1 MKYGSGIDWQSQHEE
16 YLRQMQESM
25 RKTQERSLY
34 ESLYS
39 VNQNSVGDGGFGA
52 GAAFGGGGDPNAGSG
67 LPEFNLLLN
76 FSANSPQINPF
87 DGTVAVPSSVSE
99 WNTFFDLPN
108 KGTPFTS
115 VLVAGDNVLLQGS
128 NNLTIRTNL
137 FENALHIKQ
146 IIDAGCVTEIESYG
160 LTRVYPAVS
169 TLDYAVFPNLITI
182 GNGAFFNTS
191 LIVIDFPKVETVG
204 SNAFHDCYNVTTV
217 NLPEMISC
225 DTDSFQSID
234 AVTSISIPSCQ
245 NLGETVGFN
254 SVFNDVVGQ
263 TINLTVPAAL
273 MTCNSGGPDGD
284 IVYLQTN
291 NTVIITTV

>member
-25 RKTQERSLY
+25 RKSRERSVY

-67 LPEFNLLLN
+67 LPGFDLILN
-76 FSANSPQINPF
+76 FSANSPQITPW
-87 DGTVAVPSSVSE
+87 DGTVSDPSSVSE

-115 VLVAGDNVLLQGS
+115 VEFSGDIVILQGS
-128 NNLTIRTNL
+128 NNLKIKANL

-160 LTRVYPAVS
+160 LTRAYPAVS
-169 TLDYAVFPNLITI
+169 TLDYTVFPNLITI

-191 LIVIDFPKVETVG
+191 LTVIDFPKVETVG

-225 DTDSFQSID
+225 GTDSFQSID

-245 NLGETVGFN
+245 NLGETVGFD
-254 SVFNDVVGQ
+254 SVFNDVTGQ
-263 TINLTVPAAL
+263 TITLTVPSSL
-273 MTCNSGGPDGD
+273 MTCDSGNPDGD
-284 IVYLQTN
+284 IVYLQAN
-291 NTVIITTV
+291 NTVTIITV